1 MGVWR
6 WGLLSTHTHLDLIT
20 EEAWAHGCDPVSKV
34 KVGWHGQSFG
44 AGGLSFLCSG
54 YHYGVEVEQKATAGA
69 AWGGEGGTGTDGS
82 PRHTFSVLVINGW
95 RRLDLNTSAGDSRP
109 PQPLRYLA
117 LGERGA
123 GFCWGVSFQ
132 VTSQSPQVVPGVW
145 EEMGSWIT

>member
-1 MGVWR
+1 M
-6 WGLLSTHTHLDLIT
+6 
-20 EEAWAHGCDPVSKV
+20 
-34 KVGWHGQSFG
+34 GWHGQSFG